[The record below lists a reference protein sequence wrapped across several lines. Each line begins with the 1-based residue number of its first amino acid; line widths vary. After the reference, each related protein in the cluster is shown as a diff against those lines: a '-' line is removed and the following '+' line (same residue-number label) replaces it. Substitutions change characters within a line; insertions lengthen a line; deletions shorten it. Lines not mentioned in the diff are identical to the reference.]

1 MKKYVFTSILLF
13 LFSIVAGFLLGT
25 NLWFIK
31 DHIPKA
37 EAAIVVSLLNICFT
51 LLALVAML
59 VRMYHGNQKID
70 PVSAGKHRSSVQDQI
85 LEKRMR
91 LYQELIM
98 KIKKYQKYYFDLLS
112 TPNYSEEKFNEKKSF
127 QKYDELHK
135 WLKQFHD
142 QNKLFLSK
150 DMSDLIYYYLI
161 AANLDPEDDH
171 HLYSAH
177 AVYHQIVQFT
187 AHPRTVKKIHKAH
200 PSWSPDYIKN
210 IGQDPLTFG
219 HLIKELPEKWIQ
231 KRFKSDLGQ
240 KQNRIALSIL
250 HFIGHLTESDGYK
263 LQSDLAYFK
272 RLNQLSFHLTQLI
285 SNELNLESLEE
296 EINIFS
302 KTNPMVPS

>member
-25 NLWFIK
+25 NLWLIK

-37 EAAIVVSLLNICFT
+37 EAAIVVSLLNICIT
-51 LLALVAML
+51 LFALVAML
-59 VRMYHGNQKID
+59 VRMHHGNQKAD
-70 PVSAGKHRSSVQDQI
+70 SFSAGPQRSSVQDQI

-161 AANLDPEDDH
+161 AANLAPEDDH

-177 AVYHQIVQFT
+177 AVYHQAVQFT

-200 PSWSPDYIKN
+200 PSWSPDYQEHRAGSVDIWPSHQGAAGEMDPKTIQ
-210 IGQDPLTFG
+210 IGPWPETKPDRSFHPAFHRTF
-219 HLIKELPEKWIQ
+219 
-231 KRFKSDLGQ
+231 
-240 KQNRIALSIL
+240 NRIGRIQTAVRSGI
-250 HFIGHLTESDGYK
+250 FQTAEST
-263 LQSDLAYFK
+263 QF
-272 RLNQLSFHLTQLI
+272 SFDTIDQ
-285 SNELNLESLEE
+285 
-296 EINIFS
+296 
-302 KTNPMVPS
+302 